1 MTQKS
6 LFLFAKISPKTE
18 YLSHARNAVLAITKQ
33 TRSEDGCRQ
42 FELHEGESDSCLYLY
57 EEWADESA
65 LTVHHDQS
73 YTKSVFKSYEAWLEK
88 PVELV
93 KMKKA

>member
-18 YLSHARNAVLAITKQ
+18 YRSNAKNAVLAMAEQ
-33 TRSEDGCRQ
+33 TRSEEGCRQ
-42 FELHEGESDSCLYLY
+42 FELHEGESDGCLYLY

-65 LTVHHDQS
+65 LTIHHDQP
-73 YTKSVFKSYEAWLEK
+73 YTKSVFKSYEAWLAK